1 MAMTRKEFL
10 KSAGAATL
18 ALMLPDSSRAW
29 ALDTSGTPS
38 IDARNLP
45 SADEMWKWLEQLA
58 AWCPAFTGSANHTNF
73 VNFLDGRLRSA
84 GLTPQRKTFKLPYWE
99 LKNYSL
105 NVGTEAIPLTSYR
118 PYSGTTAGA
127 GVTAPLYDAGVGNK
141 LDLSGARGKIVVFE
155 MTPAAAAAG
164 GDRAGG
170 LIGTYPAN
178 RTVPP
183 SMGNA
188 LRGLRSETNDM
199 KAFEEAGAVGV
210 VHIWTSVSDGNA
222 KDQAAPAF
230 SVPSKTPTVLVGYQ
244 TGQHLKKLA
253 ASGAA
258 ATLTMVAVT
267 HPDTPSDNLWAI
279 LPGQSD
285 ENIII
290 NTHTDGCNA
299 NEENGALGIV
309 ALAQYFAKVP
319 APERQRNLIF
329 LMTSGHF
336 GHGYFRGTQD
346 WIQTNQDAMKKT
358 VACVTIEHLGATAWI
373 DDAIANVYRATGE
386 YEWGPAYTPLRAEG
400 ELWLKAVQ
408 GTTASNTYAQ
418 QADQYAGEG
427 QAFHRAGIPCISY
440 IPTPQYLF
448 ATPDKGGVIE
458 KLDKQRFYGEVVTFA
473 RCIAALDK
481 ISVAQIKG

>member
-10 KSAGAATL
+10 KSAGVATL
-18 ALMLPDSSRAW
+18 ALMMPESSRAW
-29 ALDTSGTPS
+29 TLDLTGTPS
-38 IDARNLP
+38 IDVKNLP
-45 SADEMWKWLEQLA
+45 SADEMWKWLQQLA
-58 AWCPAFTGSANHTNF
+58 DWCPAFTGSANHNHF
-73 VNFLDGRLRSA
+73 VNFLEQRLRA
-84 GLTPQRKTFKLPYWE
+84 VGLAPQRKTFKLPYWE

-105 NVGTEAIPLTSYR
+105 KIGGETVPLASYR
-118 PYSGTTAGA
+118 PYSGTTPPA

-155 MTPAAAAAG
+155 MTPVAPATG
-164 GDRAGG
+164 GGERAG
-170 LIGTYPAN
+170 LIGTYPAD
-178 RTVPP
+178 RTVPR

-222 KDQAAPAF
+222 RDQAAPAF

-244 TGQHLKKLA
+244 TGQRLKKLA
-253 ASGAA
+253 ASGAS

-267 HPDTPSDNLWAI
+267 HPDTPSDNLWAV
-279 LPGQSD
+279 LPGQTD

-319 APERQRNLIF
+319 VPNRKRNLIF
-329 LMTSGHF
+329 LMTTGHF

-346 WIQTNQDAMKKT
+346 WIQSNQDAMKKT
-358 VACVTIEHLGATAWI
+358 VACVTIEHLGAQGWI
-373 DDAIANVYRATGE
+373 DDPVANVYKATGE

-400 ELWLKAVQ
+400 DVWLRAVQ
-408 GTTASNTYAQ
+408 GTSATNTYAQ

-448 ATPDKGGVIE
+448 ATPDKGGVLE

-473 RCIAALDK
+473 RCVAALDTMTVTE
-481 ISVAQIKG
+481 IRG

>member
-1 MAMTRKEFL
+1 MAMTRKQFL
-10 KSAGAATL
+10 KTAGAASL
-18 ALMLPDSSRAW
+18 SLMLPGSSRSW
-29 ALDTSGTPS
+29 AFDMSGVT
-38 IDARNLP
+38 DVNLRNLP
-45 SADEMWKWLEQLA
+45 TEDEMWKWLQQLA
-58 AWCPAFTGSANHTNF
+58 DWCPPFTGSPNHVKF
-73 VNFLDGRLRSA
+73 VNFLDQRLRSS

-99 LKNYSL
+99 LKQYSL
-105 NVGTEAIPLTSYR
+105 KAGNETIPLASYR
-118 PYSGTTAGA
+118 PYSGTTTAAGI
-127 GVTAPLYDAGVGNK
+127 TAPMYYAGVGNK
-141 LDLSGARGKIVVFE
+141 LDLSGARGKIVLLE
-155 MTPAAAAAG
+155 MAPVTPSPG
-164 GDRAGG
+164 GERSGT

-178 RTVPP
+178 RTVPR

-188 LRGLRSETNDM
+188 VRGLRSETNDM
-199 KAFEEAGAVGV
+199 KAFEEAGALGV

-244 TGQHLKKLA
+244 TGQRLKKMA

-258 ATLTMVAVT
+258 ATLTMVAET
-267 HPDTPSDNLWAI
+267 HPDTPTDNLWAV
-279 LPGQSD
+279 LPGQTD

-319 APERQRNLIF
+319 AAQRKRNLIF
-329 LMTSGHF
+329 LMTTGHF

-358 VACVTIEHLGATAWI
+358 VACVTIEHLGATGWI
-373 DDAIANVYRATGE
+373 DDPEANVYKPTGE

-408 GTTASNTYAQ
+408 GTTATNTYAQ
-418 QADQYAGEG
+418 QAEQYAGEG
-427 QAFHRAGIPCISY
+427 QQFHRAGIPCISY
-440 IPTPQYLF
+440 IPVAQYLF

-458 KLDKQRFYGEVVTFA
+458 KLDKKRFYGEVVTFA

-481 ISVAQIKG
+481 MTVAEIKG